1 MTEQE
6 TKKEIRVYAI
16 DIDSLS
22 KELDGKRM
30 KDITKEEFMAESEK
44 QGLVYTLEKFEEAID
59 ILEKIVI
66 GEPIESELTEKFNAE
81 IAFGEKVSREGRE
94 GLILENE
101 TGK

>member
-16 DIDSLS
+16 DIDSIS

-44 QGLVYTLEKFEEAID
+44 QGLVYTLEKFEQA
-59 ILEKIVI
+59 
-66 GEPIESELTEKFNAE
+66 FNQE
-81 IAFGEKVSREGRE
+81 EVSTNYMFIRIYEVQ
-94 GLILENE
+94 ENQ
-101 TGK
+101 T

>member
-16 DIDSLS
+16 DIDSIS

-44 QGLVYTLEKFEEAID
+44 
-59 ILEKIVI
+59 
-66 GEPIESELTEKFNAE
+66 
-81 IAFGEKVSREGRE
+81 
-94 GLILENE
+94 
-101 TGK
+101 

>member
-16 DIDSLS
+16 DIDSIS

-44 QGLVYTLEKFEEAID
+44 QGLVYTLEKFEQA
-59 ILEKIVI
+59 
-66 GEPIESELTEKFNAE
+66 FNQE
-81 IAFGEKVSREGRE
+81 EVSTSYMFIRIYEV
-94 GLILENE
+94 
-101 TGK
+101 

>member
-16 DIDSLS
+16 DIDSIS

-44 QGLVYTLEKFEEAID
+44 QGLVYTLEKFEQAFNQEEVSTNYMFIR
-59 ILEKIVI
+59 IKIM
-66 GEPIESELTEKFNAE
+66 
-81 IAFGEKVSREGRE
+81 
-94 GLILENE
+94 
-101 TGK
+101 

>member
-16 DIDSLS
+16 DIDSIS

-44 QGLVYTLEKFEEAID
+44 QGLVYTLEKFEHA
-59 ILEKIVI
+59 
-66 GEPIESELTEKFNAE
+66 FNQE
-81 IAFGEKVSREGRE
+81 EVSTNYMFIRIYEV
-94 GLILENE
+94 
-101 TGK
+101 

>member
-16 DIDSLS
+16 DIDSIS

-44 QGLVYTLEKFEEAID
+44 QGLVYTLKKFEQA
-59 ILEKIVI
+59 
-66 GEPIESELTEKFNAE
+66 FNQE
-81 IAFGEKVSREGRE
+81 EVSTNYMFIRIYEV
-94 GLILENE
+94 
-101 TGK
+101 

>member
-44 QGLVYTLEKFEEAID
+44 QGLVYTLEKFEQA
-59 ILEKIVI
+59 
-66 GEPIESELTEKFNAE
+66 FNQE
-81 IAFGEKVSREGRE
+81 EVSTSYMFIRIYEV
-94 GLILENE
+94 
-101 TGK
+101 

>member
-16 DIDSLS
+16 DIDSIS

-44 QGLVYTLEKFEEAID
+44 QGLVYTLEKFEQA
-59 ILEKIVI
+59 
-66 GEPIESELTEKFNAE
+66 FNQE
-81 IAFGEKVSREGRE
+81 EVSTNYMFIRIYEV
-94 GLILENE
+94 
-101 TGK
+101 

>member
-16 DIDSLS
+16 DIDSIS

-44 QGLVYTLEKFEEAID
+44 QVLVYTLEKFEQA
-59 ILEKIVI
+59 
-66 GEPIESELTEKFNAE
+66 FNQE
-81 IAFGEKVSREGRE
+81 EVSTNYMFIRIYEVQ
-94 GLILENE
+94 ENQ
-101 TGK
+101 T